1 MSFQGAC
8 YNFEIMI
15 GSYLHQFNFAF
26 NSGLNEVDLNPFALV
41 FPVLLV
47 LVFTFLISKFVKK
60 EALTG
65 FIKNRWFYILSLV
78 LLPFVFAN
86 VQPFDGEVLG
96 FRGTYYAPVMSLL
109 IATPVI
115 LVVGTIGP
123 AASVIVGV
131 FASLTQFF
139 LLKQD
144 FSVLLF
150 YPSLGLC
157 FAILLNETPED
168 TTHWRTNLSKL
179 FETMMLTLP
188 FWTLYQFNL
197 AFVYGSRD
205 VIAVLT
211 HSIFL
216 WINHLPELLLAGVVL
231 YFFTRYLAAEWK
243 PKSFMKE
250 SGYSNVFT
258 SAAEQINQLSKGN
271 YDQIIASNP
280 RTIGEKVVFDSL
292 ESLRKSLQVRT
303 DTQSRL
309 LSLDPSHYSREGYD
323 LVMSS
328 ILRAALTRDASAA
341 RLILLETASAN
352 SKPEMRL
359 RLGQGENTRNYAY
372 LDVMILEKIADQDQ
386 LVLSDIKVDQYFGL
400 TPGTP
405 YPKSI
410 VALQLEGNENSRG
423 VLWVGFEQS
432 RWFSDEEIDFYKELA
447 FRAAASLNTKEQI
460 SKIRTE
466 KTWLNEVLNS
476 IPDPIFVIDSK
487 SDIVF
492 QNLASLDI
500 SNSDENFRNSGKHIA
515 QKTLVDLVQRHKSAV
530 EKEKTIKIG
539 SDKEYRVEIYPVKL
553 EGKDNGTII
562 YLKDNQWIT
571 QANKEK
577 NEFVSN
583 ISHDLRSPLKLMSGY
598 TRLIKHIGNL
608 SDQQIILV
616 NRLETGIDDMR
627 RLVSKVLDLERLDT
641 HIGLMYTTFDIK
653 DMVNETIDMLEVQA
667 QQKKISVNTDFG
679 LIKAPYI
686 SADRVLLQQ
695 AVYNLIEN
703 AIKFSP
709 RGETVLIK
717 AEKDASWMH
726 LMVKD
731 HGKGIAPLDQSRIFN
746 RFFHMDDEHNFENRG
761 QGLGLS
767 IVKSIAEKHGGSVN
781 VESKLGAGSIFYLD
795 IPLHRL
801 DGLKKLDKS

>member
-1 MSFQGAC
+1 MTRHYPYLFNSLFQSGLD
-8 YNFEIMI
+8 E
-15 GSYLHQFNFAF
+15 LAF
-26 NSGLNEVDLNPFALV
+26 NPFTLIFPLLLAFVFALILAKNV
-41 FPVLLV
+41 QRH
-47 LVFTFLISKFVKK
+47 
-60 EALTG
+60 ALTG
-65 FIKNRWFYILSLV
+65 FIKNRWFFILT
-78 LLPFVFAN
+78 LLLIPFVFAN
-86 VQPFDGEVLG
+86 VHPFDGEVLG
-96 FRGTYYAPVMSLL
+96 FTGKHYAPLMPLL
-109 IATPVI
+109 IAMPII
-115 LVVGTIGP
+115 LAVGTVGP
-123 AASVIVGV
+123 V
-131 FASLTQFF
+131 ASLIIGLLAGLTQYFV
-139 LLKQD
+139 LKQD
-144 FSVLLF
+144 LSVLLF
-150 YPSLGLC
+150 YPSVGLI
-157 FAILLNETPED
+157 FSVLLNETPED
-168 TTHWRTNLSKL
+168 TSHWRTNLSKL
-179 FETMMLTLP
+179 FETAMLTLP
-188 FWTLYQFNL
+188 FWMVYQFNL
-197 AFVYGSRD
+197 AFVHELRD

-216 WINHLPELLLAGVVL
+216 WINHLPELIITGLAL
-231 YFFTRYLAAEWK
+231 YFLTRYLPSEWK
-243 PKSFMKE
+243 PKSFLKE
-250 SGYSNVFT
+250 SGHTTVFT
-258 SAAEQINQLSKGN
+258 SAAEQISHLSKGN
-271 YDQIIASNP
+271 YDQPIESNP
-280 RTIGEKVVFDSL
+280 RTIGEKVIFDSL

-328 ILRAALTRDASAA
+328 ILRAALTHDASAA
-341 RLILLETASAN
+341 RLILLDTANSI

-372 LDVMILEKIADQDQ
+372 LDPMILEKIADQDQ

-410 VALQLEGNENSRG
+410 VALQLKGNENSRG

-447 FRAAASLNTKEQI
+447 FRATASLNTKEQI
-460 SKIRTE
+460 SKIKTE
-466 KTWLNEVLNS
+466 KTWLNEVLNA
-476 IPDPIFVIDSK
+476 IPDPLIVINDK
-487 SDIVF
+487 AELIF
-492 QNLASLDI
+492 QNLASQGVD
-500 SNSDENFRNSGKHIA
+500 SGSEFFETGESGKRFS
-515 QKTLVDLVQRHKSAV
+515 QKALVELMQKSKSSLD
-530 EKEKTIKIG
+530 KEKTIKL
-539 SDKEYRVEIYPVKL
+539 SNNKEYTVEIYPVKL
-553 EGKDNGTII
+553 EGKQTGTIV
-562 YLKDNQWIT
+562 YLKDNQWIL
-571 QANKEK
+571 QATKEK

-583 ISHDLRSPLKLMSGY
+583 ISHDLRSPLKLMGGY

-608 SDQQIILV
+608 SDQQVILV
-616 NRLETGIDDMR
+616 NRLETGIEDMR
-627 RLVSKVLDLERLDT
+627 RLVSKVLELERLDT
-641 HIGLMYTTFDIK
+641 KLGLMYTTFDIK
-653 DMVNETIDMLEVQA
+653 EMIVETIDMLEIQA

-695 AVYNLIEN
+695 AIYNLIEN

-726 LMVKD
+726 LTVQD

-781 VESKLGAGSIFYLD
+781 VESKLGTGSIFYLD
-795 IPLHRL
+795 IPIHSL
-801 DGLKKLDKS
+801 DGMKKLDKS